1 MTFKDVIER
10 VCLERNLPPS
20 YSAEEIQAHIIH
32 GYGLSKSGWLLMSH
46 NYVRMLVEGA
56 VWSMEHSWQRDKF
69 ERLVRL
75 GP

>member
-1 MTFKDVIER
+1 MTFKDAIER
-10 VCLERNLPPS
+10 VRLSLARPAPP
-20 YSAEEIQAHIIH
+20 AEEIQAHIIH

-69 ERLVRL
+69 DRLIRL